1 MTSQEVELWA
11 RDITEVVLCGTKWE
25 DSRVE
30 LKSEWPEDSNKTAK
44 RLAGHA
50 NAARGEGIL
59 WIIGLK
65 ESPPELTNVEP
76 TEMATWWSR
85 ISSEFDGFPPRLE
98 TQVNI
103 RIHDKKVVA
112 LYFKTRQEAP
122 YVIRHKGR
130 SSFPEYVIPWR
141 EGTML
146 RAARRDELLRILV
159 SKQSFV
165 GLKTELEF
173 NLRLEESQRDLPSFR
188 LREFDKVFS
197 SGGLETL
204 PHELKFKLM
213 DALSHME
220 NANRWVKSA
229 LNTPPRQDS
238 YEGASFDSAR
248 AAVTEAFPSIKIA
261 FKALLSV

>member
-11 RDITEVVLCGTKWE
+11 RDIAEVVLSGTKWE

-30 LKSEWPEDSNKTAK
+30 LKSEWPEDSNRAAK

-65 ESPPELTNVEP
+65 EDPPGLTNVEP
-76 TEMATWWSR
+76 TEMATWWSK

-103 RIHDKKVVA
+103 RIQNKKVVA
-112 LYFKTRQEAP
+112 LYFTTRHEAP
-122 YVIRHKGR
+122 YVVRHKDK
-130 SSFPEYVIPWR
+130 SSFPEFVVPWR
-141 EGTML
+141 EGTRL
-146 RAARRDELLRILV
+146 RTARRDELLCILV
-159 SKQSFV
+159 PKQSLV

-188 LREFDKVFS
+188 LKEFDKVFS
-197 SGGLETL
+197 SGGLESL
-204 PHELKFKLM
+204 PQELKFKLM

-220 NANRWVKSA
+220 TANRWVKVA
-229 LNTPPRQDS
+229 LNTPPLQDI
-238 YEGASFDSAR
+238 YEGASFDSAK

-261 FKALLSV
+261 FQALSL